1 MASAN
6 LQYNARYLSTTV
18 HQLKTGIS
26 RAVKQKSL
34 DTALT
39 LLSCCSAVL
48 YSANQC
54 YTDDYLEQTLCEIAE
69 HILPDINIDASDR
82 SRILFYDGFGLNSR
96 GLIRIYLTALCKLG
110 HVIYVTD
117 VSHKDELP
125 DVLDILN
132 NSGADIVWQT
142 QTKPVAAIKELYGI
156 FQQYHPGLA
165 FLYTQPHD
173 VVSASVFSRLTGIVQ
188 RLKINLT
195 DHAYWLGVHAFDR
208 SIEFRD
214 YGAVVSRDGRNVPAE
229 KLVKLPFYP
238 TINEAT
244 PFQGFPF
251 PVMEGQRVIFSGG
264 SLYKTLSSDNL
275 YYTLVSHILEQYPDT
290 IFWYAGSGDRRQMDI
305 LLERYPGRAF
315 LTEERSD
322 LHQVLEHCFF
332 YLSTYPITGGLMF
345 QHAAC
350 AGKIPVTLRYDS
362 DCDGYLL
369 DQPNLGFEANT
380 LEEAKQLVHKIIT
393 DDAFRKEKEQ
403 KIQSA
408 VLTQRA
414 FEQQLRDLVFTGKTA
429 YPITYYPVD
438 VQDLRQ
444 QYLAGVTR
452 SAIASVVTHK
462 QNIPVAFCLPL
473 TFAVGCFQLI
483 KKKLFR

>member
-1 MASAN
+1 MATAN
-6 LQYNARYLSTTV
+6 LQNNARYLSTVTR
-18 HQLKTGIS
+18 QLKSSIG
-26 RAVKQKSL
+26 RAVKQEHY

-39 LLSCCSAVL
+39 LLSSCAAVL

-54 YTDDYLEQTLCEIAE
+54 YTDDYLEDTLCRIAEIA
-69 HILPDINIDASDR
+69 LPNIHVDGSDR
-82 SRILFYDGFGLNSR
+82 SRILIYDGFGFNNR

-117 VSHKDELP
+117 ISHKDELP

-132 NSGADIVWQT
+132 ASGADIVWQT
-142 QTKPVAAIKELYGI
+142 QTKPLAAIDELYGI
-156 FQQYHPGLA
+156 FQQYHPGTA
-165 FLYTQPHD
+165 FLYTTPYD
-173 VVSASVFSRLTGIVQ
+173 VVSTSVFTRLAGVVQ
-188 RLKINLT
+188 RLQINLT
-195 DHAYWLGVHAFDR
+195 DHAYWLGVHAFDLC
-208 SIEFRD
+208 IEFRD
-214 YGAVVSRDGRNVPAE
+214 YGAVASRDGRNIPAE

-238 TINEAT
+238 TINKQT

-251 PVMEGQRVIFSGG
+251 PVEDGQKVIFSGG
-264 SLYKTLSSDNL
+264 FLYKTFSSDNL

-290 IFWYAGSGDRRQMDI
+290 IFWYAGSGDRRQMDAI
-305 LLERYPGRAF
+305 LQRFPGRAF
-315 LTEERSD
+315 LTTERSD
-322 LHQVLEHCFF
+322 LHQILEHCFF

-362 DCDGYLL
+362 ECDGYLL

-380 LEEAKQLVHKIIT
+380 LEEAKQLIRRIVT
-393 DDAFRKEKEQ
+393 DDAFREEKEQ

-408 VLTQRA
+408 VLTQST
-414 FEQQLRDLVFTGKTA
+414 FEEQLRDLVFAGKTA

-438 VQDLRQ
+438 TQNLHQ

-452 SAIASVVTHK
+452 SAIALVVTHK
-462 QNIPVAFCLPL
+462 QNLPVAF
-473 TFAVGCFQLI
+473 
-483 KKKLFR
+483 